1 MRWRK
6 HGNRA
11 MTSRSGSADVLEQQ
25 GVKIDLGPEGV
36 KQCMEE
42 AGIGFMFAPRFHP
55 AMKFAVQPRREIG
68 VRTVFNILGPLT
80 NPAGAKAQV
89 LGVPTDAVGEKMVRV
104 LQRLGS
110 ERVLVVHAE
119 DGLDEISL
127 NGSSNI
133 WELKD
138 GEIKHYT
145 VSAGDL
151 GLDTAS
157 LESLA
162 GGSVEKNAEIM
173 TSVLSGEKGSPRDVV
188 AANAAGGIV
197 AGGKAGDLRE
207 GVRVAQE
214 SIDSGNAMK
223 RLEEAERSRP
233 GVGVAETGDMAKTG
247 TILDKIVAVKREDLA
262 RAKAEMPRAEVEARA
277 LGQAA
282 AKSLNRVLQG
292 EGVSLIA
299 EVKKASPSRGLLAPD
314 FDPVALARNYAE
326 NGASAISVL
335 TETPHFQGRLEFL
348 AAIKDEL
355 GASCPPLLRKDFI
368 FDEYQVW
375 EARAWGQTR
384 YCLSRRYW
392 KKRK

>member
-1 MRWRK
+1 MIREAIEKLTREADLTEEESAQVMEEIMTGEATPAQFGAFVIALRLKGETVDEMTGLATVMRAKSLKVDYRGPSVDTCGTGGDDSGTFNISTVAAFVVAGAGIAVAK

-25 GVKIDLGPEGV
+25 GVKIDLGPDGV
-36 KQCMEE
+36 KRCMEE

-89 LGVPTDAVGEKMVRV
+89 LGVPTDAVGEKMVQV

-138 GEIKHYT
+138 GEIKHHT

-151 GLDTAS
+151 GLETAS
-157 LESLA
+157 LGSLA

-173 TSVLSGEKGSPRDVV
+173 TAVLSGER
-188 AANAAGGIV
+188 
-197 AGGKAGDLRE
+197 
-207 GVRVAQE
+207 
-214 SIDSGNAMK
+214 
-223 RLEEAERSRP
+223 
-233 GVGVAETGDMAKTG
+233 GVAEGRG
-247 TILDKIVAVKREDLA
+247 GGECGGGHRGG
-262 RAKAEMPRAEVEARA
+262 
-277 LGQAA
+277 GQ
-282 AKSLNRVLQG
+282 SGR
-292 EGVSLIA
+292 
-299 EVKKASPSRGLLAPD
+299 PSRRGTGGTG
-314 FDPVALARNYAE
+314 VNRQW
-326 NGASAISVL
+326 GS
-335 TETPHFQGRLEFL
+335 
-348 AAIKDEL
+348 DE
-355 GASCPPLLRKDFI
+355 
-368 FDEYQVW
+368 
-375 EARAWGQTR
+375 EA
-384 YCLSRRYW
+384 
-392 KKRK
+392 